1 VPGGLGRKEKNMW
14 KRKNAFAFGADQPL
28 ARAAIRAGWFAP
40 SAPAY
45 AGARQRLAVVS
56 ADDELCGIGAYC
68 RALEKQLSAVF
79 EVTVFGLDQTILRDK
94 TRRARKAGD
103 KLLKEICRNVA
114 AFNAVNLQL
123 EHGTLG
129 RATSDIYRRFGWIL
143 AAAPQISVTFHTMP
157 LAEFDFAVWRKA
169 VAGLRPAIALK
180 MGGDYLRQTV
190 LSAGILGQLRR
201 SQRRK
206 RVAVIVHSPIE
217 KKRLELLYGIREVYD
232 HPLSFLSKE
241 ESENIREEARRE
253 HFPSLAR
260 LPAQTKLIGVFGFLS
275 RYKGFD
281 TVIRA
286 LYHLPESYHLL
297 VFGGVHPNDIHRDEA
312 IHPDLKRLLAAA
324 HVDATLFEA
333 QRKTGAQS
341 APFFSL
347 ALDSSLRDLLL
358 RHPKDLSER
367 IHFMG
372 ALAERDFLAG
382 MAICDA
388 VVMPYLEVGQ
398 SSSGPFSQSLELGCR
413 VIASRSR
420 TFLQM
425 ARYHK
430 DRIEFFD
437 IGNHLELA
445 QRIAAPSH
453 SRRQPLTFNVETNK
467 AVYFAANRAPV
478 ELLDLG
484 FRAAGRERVG

>member
-1 VPGGLGRKEKNMW
+1 MGKPQ
-14 KRKNAFAFGADQPL
+14 NALEFRAEAPL
-28 ARAAIRAGWFAP
+28 RPAAINRGSVGP
-40 SAPAY
+40 SPRHE
-45 AGARQRLAVVS
+45 ARPRLAIVS

-68 RALEKQLSAVF
+68 RALEKQLRAVF
-79 EVTVFGLDQTILRDK
+79 EVTVFGLDQIILRDK

-103 KLLKEICRNVA
+103 KLLKEICRQIA
-114 AFNAVNLQL
+114 DFDAVNLQL

-129 RATSDIYRRFGWIL
+129 RAAADIYRRFGWLL
-143 AAAPQISVTFHTMP
+143 AASPQISVTFHTM
-157 LAEFDFAVWRKA
+157 LAAELDFAAWLKA
-169 VAGLRPAIALK
+169 LAGLKPAIALQ
-180 MGGDYLRQTV
+180 MGGDYLRHSV

-201 SQRRK
+201 AQRKK
-206 RVAVIVHSPIE
+206 RVAAIVHNRID
-217 KKRLELLYGIREVYD
+217 KKRLELLYGVREVYD
-232 HPLSFLSKE
+232 HPLSFLSE
-241 ESENIREEARRE
+241 EDAETIRASARRE
-253 HFPSLAR
+253 SFASVAR
-260 LPAQTKLIGVFGFLS
+260 LSAETKLVGVFGFLN

-286 LYHLPESYHLL
+286 LYHLPENYHLL
-297 VFGGVHPNDIHRDEA
+297 IFGGVHPNDIRRDEA

-324 HVDATLFEA
+324 HVDASLFETP
-333 QRKTGAQS
+333 RKSGAQS
-341 APFFSL
+341 APLFSL
-347 ALDSSLRDLLL
+347 ALDASLRDLLL
-358 RHPKDLSER
+358 RHPKDLSDR

-382 MAICDA
+382 MTICDA
-388 VVMPYLEVGQ
+388 VVLPYLEVGQ
-398 SSSGPFSQSLELGCR
+398 SSSGPLSQSLELGCR

-445 QRIAAPSH
+445 EKIAAPSQC
-453 SRRQPLTFNVETNK
+453 RRQPLTFNIETNK
-467 AVYFAANRAPV
+467 AVYFAANRAPA

-484 FRAAGRERVG
+484 FVAGRERVG